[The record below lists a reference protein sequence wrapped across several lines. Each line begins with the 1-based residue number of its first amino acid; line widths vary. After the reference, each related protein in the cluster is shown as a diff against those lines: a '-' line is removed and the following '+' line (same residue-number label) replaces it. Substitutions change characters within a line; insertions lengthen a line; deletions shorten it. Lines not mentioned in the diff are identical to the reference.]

1 MKSSDLPQSLLNTY
15 RFDGEIGR
23 GGMAIVFRAL
33 HKELNRAAAI
43 KIFSCSLDDQVAIR
57 RFENEARV
65 YAALKHPDILRLYDF
80 DGTTHP
86 PYMVLELALGPT
98 LRNLLAKRALPV
110 GSKVLRMMATL
121 CDGLAYAHERGVV
134 HSDIKPENL
143 FVVDEL
149 IKIGDFGLATFRG
162 VTQKEPT
169 SDFIIGTPSYMAPEQ
184 FRTEAVTPA
193 TDIYSLGVVL
203 YEAIVGSRPFNGK
216 NVHELADQ
224 HLRRLPVSLDK
235 RAPFIPPALRKLI
248 HRCLEKQPELRPYSM
263 NEVGSLLRIA
273 AENFDANYLTNE
285 NPTTALTVPIPT
297 RCEDKAAN
305 E

>member
-1 MKSSDLPQSLLNTY
+1 MELRSLPQSLLDTY

-43 KIFSCSLDDQVAIR
+43 KVFSSSLDDVIAIR

-80 DGTTHP
+80 DGTTNP

-98 LRNLLAKRALPV
+98 LRSLMANRALPV
-110 GSKVLRMMATL
+110 GSKLLRLLATL

-143 FVVDEL
+143 FVVSEL

-162 VTQKEPT
+162 AAQKEPQ
-169 SDFIIGTPSYMAPEQ
+169 SDFIVGTPSYMAPEQ
-184 FRTEAVTPA
+184 FRTEIVTPA
-193 TDIYSLGVVL
+193 TDIYALGVVL
-203 YEAIVGSRPFNGK
+203 YEVIVGSRPFSGN
-216 NVHELADQ
+216 NARELADQ
-224 HLRRLPVSLDK
+224 HLRRIPPSLDR
-235 RAPFIPPALRKLI
+235 RAPFIAPALRQLI
-248 HRCLEKQPELRPYSM
+248 HRCLEKRPELRPNSM
-263 NEVGSLLRIA
+263 IEIGSLLRLA
-273 AENFDANYLTNE
+273 AESFDDSYLTKE
-285 NPTTALTVPIPT
+285 NPSTMPTIPMAT
-297 RCEDKAAN
+297 KCGDKAAN